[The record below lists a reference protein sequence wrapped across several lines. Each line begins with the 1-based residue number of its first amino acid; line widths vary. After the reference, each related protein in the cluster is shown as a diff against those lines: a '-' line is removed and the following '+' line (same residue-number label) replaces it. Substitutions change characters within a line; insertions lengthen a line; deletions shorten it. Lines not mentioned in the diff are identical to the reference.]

1 MTKKRAKEEPDQEK
15 AVKRLKQD
23 DDTSNSNS
31 EGEGDVEKR
40 GRIGKSCKTEGCANQ
55 AIQGGLCFRFRH
67 GAKAHRNAAVRGAR
81 ATWFEQVSASSM
93 VQGKA

>member
-40 GRIGKSCKTEGCANQ
+40 GRIGKSCKTEGCANR

-67 GAKAHRNAAVRGAR
+67 GAKAH
-81 ATWFEQVSASSM
+81 
-93 VQGKA
+93 QGMQQ